1 MSHTDSQSPFL
12 FRFFELRREL
22 PTEAGTSVATR
33 TFTAAR
39 ESLDQDESRPER
51 STVALAALGT
61 STMTRTREDPDRDP
75 PRETEFSRAVETL
88 GTETFTKA
96 REDSDADRGVPEA
109 GTHTMTNASGESAD
123 ADASPGSGWLEA
135 QLL

>member
-1 MSHTDSQSPFL
+1 MSHADSQYPFL

-39 ESLDQDESRPER
+39 ESPDQDESRPER
-51 STVALAALGT
+51 STVAVAVFGT
-61 STMTRTREDPDRDP
+61 STMTEVREDPDRDP
-75 PRETEFSRAVETL
+75 PREDDFKRVVETL
-88 GTETFTKA
+88 GTETFTRA
-96 REDSDADRGVPEA
+96 REDPDADPGVPEA

-123 ADASPGSGWLEA
+123 ADASPSSGWLEA

>member
-1 MSHTDSQSPFL
+1 MSPADTQYPFL

-22 PTEAGTSVATR
+22 ATPAGASVATQ

-39 ESLDQDESRPER
+39 ESLDQDEPRPER
-51 STVALAALGT
+51 STVALATLGT
-61 STMTRTREDPDRDP
+61 STTTRAREEGDRDP
-75 PRETEFSRAVETL
+75 PRETQFNRAVETL

-96 REDSDADRGVPEA
+96 REDPDVDRAAPEA

>member
-1 MSHTDSQSPFL
+1 VGPQYPFL
-12 FRFFELRREL
+12 SRFFELRQEL
-22 PTEAGTSVATR
+22 VTQSGTSVATR

-51 STVALAALGT
+51 STGSLAALGT
-61 STMTRTREDPDRDP
+61 STMTRTREEPDSDP
-75 PRETEFSRAVETL
+75 SRATESQRAVDTL

-96 REDSDADRGVPEA
+96 REDPDADRGVPEA

-123 ADASPGSGWLEA
+123 SDASRGSGWLEA